1 MTKKIDKKWAILA
14 IFWLGLLVYV
24 LLMKLTVSGMPKIQ
38 NLDKVGHFGLFF
50 GQFWLIGRAIKG
62 WQIKSYWLAV
72 IVLGLFFAVGSELA
86 QGFFYPISGNGI
98 LGRSSRYGW
107 RGGGIMVGAM
117 GKPSSLFKIADFK

>member
-14 IFWLGLLVYV
+14 IFWLGLLAYV

-62 WQIKSYWLAV
+62 WQIKSYWLAG

-86 QGFFYPISGNGI
+86 QGFFTQY
-98 LGRSSRYGW
+98 R
-107 RGGGIMVGAM
+107 AM
-117 GKPSSLFKIADFK
+117 EFWDAVADMAGVVVALWLVQWANHRHYLK